1 MLQQHWVFSCSGRIL
16 HLQCKY
22 NIGGLKGEVL
32 LVFEVEGWFG
42 CLLVVVEAGWLVGE
56 KGGLGGN
63 YCTDHCMHAFTDHYC
78 TDYCTTAP
86 TGLLN

>member
-1 MLQQHWVFSCSGRIL
+1 MKL
-16 HLQCKY
+16 K
-22 NIGGLKGEVL
+22 GGLGVCL
-32 LVFEVEGWFG
+32 FG
-42 CLLVVVEAGWLVGE
+42 EAGWLVGE